1 MKLKSALLEETSQ
14 TRPPLT
20 LIMDLKQ
27 CLKKLECHFTWD
39 LEYSTNALQDLLSNL
54 NDVDQETCTWPVHY
68 YNLLGYIHQAL
79 GSSTEALMNLD
90 KAESV
95 IQEQGTEEAGVR
107 LQVNKANLAW
117 VYFHLG
123 EMEKSKEYL
132 EEVERLQQMHPA
144 PPGCTLHPEV
154 SGEKGWTLVKFD
166 LSKKCQAIDYFKMA
180 LKAQPDRKE
189 WHKGLARVMNME
201 FAQSQFTPEQIVE
214 QLKIAHEK
222 DPNSLFLHAHY
233 LLKLSDQKK
242 VSSENTE
249 REMQDLLERTL
260 ETGNLE
266 GLHIILRYYSK
277 EISYD
282 KAVQIA
288 ERVQEKFPSSVLASK
303 LLANSYKWKVYNM
316 EGSEEK
322 EIFAR
327 KAIELYEEAVRHNPH
342 SFKVK
347 IALASMHEYAHNMN
361 RSDEIYQ
368 QLLSE
373 INDLSPERQQHIY
386 YNYAFHLFVCRQY
399 EESIKYNMKVA
410 KIPSDSVDKQKSIK
424 ILQKTVRKGTSRH
437 CEEILLILER
447 IHISD

>member
-1 MKLKSALLEETSQ
+1 
-14 TRPPLT
+14 
-20 LIMDLKQ
+20 MDLKQ

-39 LEYSTNALQDLLSNL
+39 LEYSTNTLQDLLSNL
-54 NDVDQETCTWPVHY
+54 NDVDQETCTWLVHY

-95 IQEQGTEEAGVR
+95 IQQGTEEAGVR

-132 EEVERLQQMHPA
+132 EEVERLQRMHPA

-154 SGEKGWTLVKFD
+154 SGEKGWTLMKFD
-166 LSKKCQAIDYFKMA
+166 LSKKRQAIDYFKMA

-189 WHKGLARVMNME
+189 WHKGLAMVMNME
-201 FAQSQFTPEQIVE
+201 FAQFTPEQIVE

-233 LLKLSDQKK
+233 LLKLSDQENL
-242 VSSENTE
+242 SSENIE

-266 GLHIILRYYSK
+266 GLHIILRYYRK
-277 EISYD
+277 EISFD
-282 KAVQIA
+282 KALQIA
-288 ERVQEKFPSSVLASK
+288 ETVQDKFPSSVKASK
-303 LLANSYKWKVYNM
+303 LLANSYKWKVYSM

-327 KAIELYEEAVRHNPH
+327 KAIKLFDEVVRHNPY
-342 SFKVK
+342 SYKVK
-347 IALASMHEYAHNMN
+347 IALASMHEYAHNRK

-373 INDLSPERQQHIY
+373 IKDLSPERQQHIY
-386 YNYAFHLFVCRQY
+386 YNYAYRLFVCRQY
-399 EESIKYNMKVA
+399 DESVEYHMKVA
-410 KIPSDSVDKQKSIK
+410 KIPSDSVDKQKSMK
-424 ILQKTVRKGTSRH
+424 ILQKTVEKGRSRR

-447 IHISD
+447 INISD

>member
-1 MKLKSALLEETSQ
+1 MMDSSLKSNLE
-14 TRPPLT
+14 R
-20 LIMDLKQ
+20 
-27 CLKKLECHFTWD
+27 LECHFTWD
-39 LEYSTNALQDLLSNL
+39 LGQNRNELLKMKRNME
-54 NDVDQETCTWPVHY
+54 DVDQETCTWPVHY

-95 IQEQGTEEAGVR
+95 IQGQGTEEAGVR

-144 PPGCTLHPEV
+144 PPECTLHPEV

-166 LSKKCQAIDYFKMA
+166 LSKKHQAIDCFKMA
-180 LKAQPDRKE
+180 LKAQPDKKE
-189 WHKGLARVMNME
+189 WHKGLAMVMNME

-222 DPNSLFLHAHY
+222 DPNSLLLHAHY
-233 LLKLSDQKK
+233 LLKLSDQEN
-242 VSSENTE
+242 VSSKNIE

-288 ERVQEKFPSSVLASK
+288 ERVQEKFPSSGLASK
-303 LLANSYKWKVYNM
+303 LLANSYKWKVYKM

-322 EIFAR
+322 KIFAR
-327 KAIELYEEAVRHNPH
+327 KAIKLYEEAVRHNPH
-342 SFKVK
+342 SYKAK
-347 IALASMHEYAHNMN
+347 IALASMYRYVNNMN

-373 INDLSPERQQHIY
+373 IKDLSPNRQQHIY
-386 YNYAFHLFVCRQY
+386 YNYAYHLRDCGQY
-399 EESIKYNMKVA
+399 DESIKYHMKVA
-410 KIPSDSVDKQKSIK
+410 KIPSDSVDKQKSINF
-424 ILQKTVRKGTSRH
+424 LQKTVRKGKSRH
-437 CEEILLILER
+437 CEEILLILR
-447 IHISD
+447 NNISN

>member
-1 MKLKSALLEETSQ
+1 MMNSPLKSNLE
-14 TRPPLT
+14 R
-20 LIMDLKQ
+20 
-27 CLKKLECHFTWD
+27 LECHFTWD
-39 LEYSTNALQDLLSNL
+39 LGQHRNELLKMKRKME
-54 NDVDQETCTWPVHY
+54 DVDQETCTWPVHY

-95 IQEQGTEEAGVR
+95 IQEQGTEEPEVR

-132 EEVERLQQMHPA
+132 EEVGRLQGMHPA

-154 SGEKGWTLVKFD
+154 SGEKGWTLMKFD
-166 LSKKCQAIDYFKMA
+166 LSKKFQAIDYFKMA

-189 WHKGLARVMNME
+189 WHKGLAAVMSKHCVD
-201 FAQSQFTPEQIVE
+201 FKFTPEQIVE

-222 DPNSLFLHAHY
+222 DPNSLLLHARY
-233 LLKLSDQKK
+233 LLKLSDQEN
-242 VSSENTE
+242 VSSENIE

-260 ETGNLE
+260 ETENLE
-266 GLHIILRYYSK
+266 GLHIILRYYRK
-277 EISYD
+277 EISFD
-282 KAVQIA
+282 KALQIA

-303 LLANSYKWKVYNM
+303 VLAECYKWKVYKM

-327 KAIELYEEAVRHNPH
+327 KAIKLYEEAAKHNPY
-342 SFKVK
+342 SYKVK
-347 IALASMHEYAHNMN
+347 IALASMYRYVNNMN

-373 INDLSPERQQHIY
+373 IKDLSPERQQHIY
-386 YNYAFHLFVCRQY
+386 YNYAFHLLNCRQY
-399 EESIKYNMKVA
+399 DESIQYHMKVA
-410 KIPSDSVDKQKSIK
+410 KIPSDSVDKQKSMK
-424 ILQKTVRKGTSRH
+424 ILQKIVRKGRSRY
-437 CEEILLILER
+437 CEEILHILER
-447 IHISD
+447 NNIYD

>member
-1 MKLKSALLEETSQ
+1 MMDSPLKSNLE
-14 TRPPLT
+14 R
-20 LIMDLKQ
+20 
-27 CLKKLECHFTWD
+27 LECHFTWD
-39 LEYSTNALQDLLSNL
+39 LGQNRYELLKMKRNME
-54 NDVDQETCTWPVHY
+54 DVDEETCTWPVHY

-79 GSSTEALMNLD
+79 GSSTEALINLD

-95 IQEQGTEEAGVR
+95 IQDQGTEEAGVQ

-132 EEVERLQQMHPA
+132 EEVERLQGMHPA

-154 SGEKGWTLVKFD
+154 SGEKGWTLMKFD
-166 LSKKCQAIDYFKMA
+166 LSTKCQAIDYFKMA

-189 WHKGLARVMNME
+189 WSKGLATVMSKHCVQ
-201 FAQSQFTPEQIVE
+201 FKFTPEQIVE

-222 DPNSLFLHAHY
+222 DLNSLFLHARY
-233 LLKLSDQKK
+233 LLKLSDQEN
-242 VSSENTE
+242 VSSKNIE

-266 GLHIILRYYSK
+266 GLHFILRYYRK
-277 EISYD
+277 EISFD

-288 ERVQEKFPSSVLASK
+288 ERVQEKFPSSVQASK
-303 LLANSYKWKVYNM
+303 LLAECYKWMVYKI
-316 EGSEEK
+316 EDSEER

-327 KAIELYEEAVRHNPH
+327 KAIKLFEEAVRYN
-342 SFKVK
+342 SYSYKSK
-347 IALASMHEYAHNMN
+347 IALASMYRYAHNRK

-373 INDLSPERQQHIY
+373 MKDLSPDRQQHIY
-386 YNYAFHLFVCRQY
+386 YNYAFHLLDCRQY
-399 EESIKYNMKVA
+399 DESIEYHMKVA
-410 KIPSDSVDKQKSIK
+410 KIPSDSVDKQKSMK
-424 ILQKTVRKGTSRH
+424 ILQKTVRKGKSRH
-437 CEEILLILER
+437 CEEILHILER
-447 IHISD
+447 NNISD

>member
-1 MKLKSALLEETSQ
+1 MNSPLKSNLE
-14 TRPPLT
+14 R
-20 LIMDLKQ
+20 
-27 CLKKLECHFTWD
+27 LECHFTWD
-39 LEYSTNALQDLLSNL
+39 LGQNRNELLKMKRNME
-54 NDVDQETCTWPVHY
+54 DVDQETCTWLVHY

-132 EEVERLQQMHPA
+132 EEVERLQGMHPA

-154 SGEKGWTLVKFD
+154 SGEKGWTLMKFD
-166 LSKKCQAIDYFKMA
+166 LSKKHQAIDYFKMA

-189 WHKGLARVMNME
+189 WHKGLAMVMNME

-222 DPNSLFLHAHY
+222 DPNSLLLHAHY
-233 LLKLSDQKK
+233 LLKL
-242 VSSENTE
+242 SENTE

-282 KAVQIA
+282 KALQIA

-303 LLANSYKWKVYNM
+303 LLANSYKWKVYKM

-327 KAIELYEEAVRHNPH
+327 KAIKLYEEVVRHNPY
-342 SFKVK
+342 SYKAK
-347 IALASMHEYAHNMN
+347 IALASMYRYVNNMN

-373 INDLSPERQQHIY
+373 IKDLSPERQQHIY
-386 YNYAFHLFVCRQY
+386 YNYAFHLRDCRQY
-399 EESIKYNMKVA
+399 DESIEYHMKVA
-410 KIPSDSVDKQKSIK
+410 KIPSDSVDKQKSMK
-424 ILQKTVRKGTSRH
+424 ILQKTVEKGRSRH

-447 IHISD
+447 INISD

>member
-1 MKLKSALLEETSQ
+1 MKRKME
-14 TRPPLT
+14 
-20 LIMDLKQ
+20 
-27 CLKKLECHFTWD
+27 
-39 LEYSTNALQDLLSNL
+39 N
-54 NDVDQETCTWPVHY
+54 VDQETCTWLVHY

-95 IQEQGTEEAGVR
+95 IQDQGTEEAEVR

-132 EEVERLQQMHPA
+132 EEVERLQGMHPA

-154 SGEKGWTLVKFD
+154 SGEKGWTLMKFD
-166 LSKKCQAIDYFKMA
+166 LSKKRQAIDYFKMA

-189 WHKGLARVMNME
+189 WHKGLAMVMSKHCVQ
-201 FAQSQFTPEQIVE
+201 FKFTPEQIVE

-222 DPNSLFLHAHY
+222 DPNSLLLHARY
-233 LLKLSDQKK
+233 LLKLSDQEN
-242 VSSENTE
+242 VSSKNIE

-266 GLHIILRYYSK
+266 GLHIILRYYRK
-277 EISYD
+277 EIYFD
-282 KAVQIA
+282 KALQIA
-288 ERVQEKFPSSVLASK
+288 ERVQEKFPTSVKASK
-303 LLANSYKWKVYNM
+303 LLAECYKWKVYKM

-327 KAIELYEEAVRHNPH
+327 KAIKLYEEAVRHNPY
-342 SFKVK
+342 SYKVK
-347 IALASMHEYAHNMN
+347 IALASMYRYAHNRK

-373 INDLSPERQQHIY
+373 IKDLSPERQQHIY
-386 YNYAFHLFVCRQY
+386 YNYAFHLLDCRQY
-399 EESIKYNMKVA
+399 DESIKYNMKVA
-410 KIPSDSVDKQKSIK
+410 KIPSDSVDKQKSMK
-424 ILQKTVRKGTSRH
+424 ILQKTVRKGRSRH
-437 CEEILLILER
+437 CEEILHILER
-447 IHISD
+447 NNISD

>member
-1 MKLKSALLEETSQ
+1 ME
-14 TRPPLT
+14 
-20 LIMDLKQ
+20 
-27 CLKKLECHFTWD
+27 
-39 LEYSTNALQDLLSNL
+39 
-54 NDVDQETCTWPVHY
+54 DVDQETCTWPVHY
-68 YNLLGYIHQAL
+68 YNLLSYIHQAL
-79 GSSTEALMNLD
+79 GSSTEALMNLN

-132 EEVERLQQMHPA
+132 EEVERLQRMHPA

-189 WHKGLARVMNME
+189 WHKGLARVMTME
-201 FAQSQFTPEQIVE
+201 FAQSQFTPEQTVE

-222 DPNSLFLHAHY
+222 DPNSLLLHAHY
-233 LLKLSDQKK
+233 LLKLSEKTEKEKGQKK
-242 VSSENTE
+242 VSSENIE

-266 GLHIILRYYSK
+266 GLHIILRYYTK
-277 EISYD
+277 EIYFD
-282 KAVQIA
+282 KALQIA

-327 KAIELYEEAVRHNPH
+327 KAIKLYEEAVRHNPH
-342 SFKVK
+342 SYKVK
-347 IALASMHEYAHNMN
+347 IALASMYRYVNN
-361 RSDEIYQ
+361 RERSHEIYQ

-373 INDLSPERQQHIY
+373 IKDFSPERQQHIY
-386 YNYAFHLFVCRQY
+386 YNYAFHLFDCRQY
-399 EESIKYNMKVA
+399 EESIKYHMKVA

-424 ILQKTVRKGTSRH
+424 ILQNIVRKGRSRH

-447 IHISD
+447 INISD